1 MEKRELKTETWATK
15 KVNVKV
21 SVNEINEAYST
32 FAAILKEVRENYEW
46 KDCSHS
52 PENLER
58 INKMEKWLN
67 DLTYKAINS
76 DED

>member
-1 MEKRELKTETWATK
+1 MEERKIIKENWATK

-58 INKMEKWLN
+58 INKMEKWLKN
-67 DLTYKAINS
+67 LTYKAINS
-76 DED
+76 DEE